1 MNTPQ
6 YLAHAVL
13 RRRRLVPVALAAVAM
28 GTLGFA
34 SGAGAAPSPV
44 VGGSGVISNAAGA
57 STQLAGY
64 QVAPSGGLASANVT
78 FTVPT
83 ITCTSADKTDIAD
96 MFDGVFTADVD
107 VDALVESYCTS
118 TGTHTDFFVSTP
130 GGSLTEPGPAPGD
143 TVVASMFQSG
153 TGTGANVHDVTSG
166 AYWFEDDSANV
177 GDTTIDIGS
186 LNQFQLTNSPVPT
199 FTKVHFSNA
208 TVNGDYL
215 GFTGVGAAQFN
226 DLNGGDLLIKSG
238 ALSTTGAGTTFA
250 DTFKHAS

>member
-1 MNTPQ
+1 
-6 YLAHAVL
+6 
-13 RRRRLVPVALAAVAM
+13 
-28 GTLGFA
+28 
-34 SGAGAAPSPV
+34 
-44 VGGSGVISNAAGA
+44 
-57 STQLAGY
+57 
-64 QVAPSGGLASANVT
+64 
-78 FTVPT
+78 
-83 ITCTSADKTDIAD
+83 

-107 VDALVESYCTS
+107 VDALVESYCAS
-118 TGTHTDFFVSTP
+118 TGPKTRFFVNTP
-130 GGSLTEPGPAPGD
+130 GGSLTEPGPTPGD

-153 TGTGANVHDVTSG
+153 TTTGANVHDVTSG
-166 AYWFEDDSANV
+166 AFWFENESANV

-215 GFTGVGAAQFN
+215 GFSGVGATQFN

-238 ALSTTGAGTTFA
+238 ALSTTGAGTSFA